1 MRSSSDSL
9 AASRDENIRCCAFR
23 GRGTFFPAA
32 AFTVQHGLR
41 RHLAST
47 NQVPPCIVTHFRQ
60 HCLLLL
66 SSAPAR
72 CSRSHPATPIII
84 VASSPRS
91 NISIIPIRSELM
103 MKQRSETY
111 EGHGPSGTYNERAR
125 VCIRLQGITPRLHF

>member
-84 VASSPRS
+84 AASSPRS
-91 NISIIPIRSELM
+91 NISIIPIRSGLM
-103 MKQRSETY
+103 MKQLSETY
-111 EGHGPSGTYNERAR
+111 EGHGPSASLYVRSR
-125 VCIRLQGITPRLHF
+125 VCYSTLVIPLRLHF